1 MKKVLL
7 PLVIASAVFF
17 TACNSKKETTD
28 REMVLLTDSM
38 YKSNLGSD
46 TSATVEQQAPEMAE
60 PQVAAPV
67 VKTRKPAPRKTNTTY
82 NQPVR
87 DNSSTTT
94 APLPVPQPTA
104 LPAPATTGTSGTETA
119 GTGTTTAP
127 EVKKKE
133 GISKA
138 AQGAI
143 IGGVGGA
150 VAGAVLSKKKG
161 TGAVIGGVI
170 GAAGGYILG
179 RKKDRNDGRVGTDTS
194 KN

>member
-7 PLVIASAVFF
+7 PLVIVSAVIFS
-17 TACNSKKETTD
+17 ACNSKKETTD

-46 TSATVEQQAPEMAE
+46 TAAIVEQQTPVMAE
-60 PQVAAPV
+60 PEVAAPV
-67 VKTRKPAPRKTNTTY
+67 VKTKKPVARKTNNSY

-87 DNSSTTT
+87 DNNATTT
-94 APLPVPQPTA
+94 APLPVPNPTA
-104 LPAPATTGTSGTETA
+104 APAPATTGTTGSETA
-119 GTGTTTAP
+119 GTGTTTP

-150 VAGAVLSKKKG
+150 VAGAVISNKKG
-161 TGAVIGGVI
+161 KGAIIGGVI

-179 RKKDRNDGRVGTDTS
+179 RKKDKTDGRVTTDTT